1 MPSYEEVL
9 SLVQCL
15 TPADRIR
22 LLETLTEL
30 VRIPV
35 EVEGDDEIISPEEI
49 AQSEA
54 AWQDYVAG
62 RDSGLS
68 SEAPRLY

>member
-49 AQSEA
+49 TESEA
-54 AWQDYVAG
+54 AWQDYLAG